1 MTKIISSFTGEHYF
15 LSNFWT
21 GYPKV
26 SMASLGRRGAFAD
39 SAEHAFQ
46 AHKAADLGQQ
56 AEILAA
62 RTPKIAKQL
71 GRQVRP
77 LPPWWEDRKKE
88 IMLEC
93 LLAKF
98 SVPELRQRLAA
109 TGEAVLVEGNTWSD
123 RYWGAERLA
132 DSESPTWSLDLPWW
146 RDYGFVLAGHNW
158 LGRLLM
164 MVREVT
170 S

>member
-26 SMASLGRRGAFAD
+26 SMASLGYGGAFAD

-46 AHKAADLGQQ
+46 AHKSTDPRQQ
-56 AEILAA
+56 AIILAA

-77 LPPWWEDRKKE
+77 LPPWWEDRKRE

-109 TGEAVLVEGNTWSD
+109 TGNAILIEGNQWGD
-123 RYWGAERLA
+123 DYWGAVAGEIGKATVLPCWA
-132 DSESPTWSLDLPWW
+132 ASPGDRS
-146 RDYGFVLAGHNW
+146 YVLYGHNW

-164 MVREVT
+164 VVREIT
-170 S
+170 T